1 MQITFHLWILQQK
14 SWYIKFCLI
23 ILSKNG
29 NAMMEEKYYTT
40 VWNMVEILMEVATLK
55 SETETI
61 KTGAQ
66 VSLVV
71 FDEQSSQNLY
81 LSTEL

>member
-1 MQITFHLWILQQK
+1 
-14 SWYIKFCLI
+14 
-23 ILSKNG
+23 
-29 NAMMEEKYYTT
+29 MMEEKYYTT